1 MIYLELKRVIEE
13 QIPLMNW
20 ENVKL
25 VGKLFS
31 AFCTL
36 LKNYSCCNVTESAL
50 IVLKECSH
58 F

>member
-1 MIYLELKRVIEE
+1 MIYLELKRVSEE

-36 LKNYSCCNVTESAL
+36 LKITHVVTSQK
-50 IVLKECSH
+50 VL
-58 F
+58 